1 MAAASLRWI
10 LQAHRDVPKA
20 AKLYSEGLGFTINVC
35 TLRWAELQS
44 GPLKLALFHSPS
56 EHGIQKGYSSILSFT
71 VTDINNTVTKLMALG
86 AELDGPIKYEVHGKL
101 LQPCVV
107 LTGTWWVFT
116 SLPEKCQKA
125 SLFLHSNQVKQL
137 LSGKNQM
144 IKPPVVVRRNRKSA
158 LLDYV

>member
-1 MAAASLRWI
+1 MS
-10 LQAHRDVPKA
+10 
-20 AKLYSEGLGFTINVC
+20 
-35 TLRWAELQS
+35 
-44 GPLKLALFHSPS
+44 ALFAGPNFNLVLSNSPS
-56 EHGIQKGYSSILSFT
+56 FIPP
-71 VTDINNTVTKLMALG
+71 DINNTVTKLMALG
-86 AELDGPIKYEVHGKL
+86 AELDGPIKYEVHGK
-101 LQPCVV
+101 PCVV